1 MIRNKT
7 TRCQEGTVAML
18 TSNGLRT
25 PLRGHQTLAVDAC
38 VSEFTDGAPRV
49 SVVMATGTG
58 KTLVALNTV
67 QETTPQSNALIVMP
81 TLDLLEQ
88 TAAVWQQEGRKGIY
102 LGYCSR
108 DDTHVRSLRGILT
121 MVHDPGELARHA
133 SQTDGPANVF
143 CTYHSLNNLAQAH
156 RDHHLPRWGIVIS
169 DEAHRTAG
177 NLHKAWGVIH
187 DNNALPARRR
197 LYMTA
202 TPRIFD
208 EKAGAHVA
216 PGCEV
221 ASMDDH
227 RLYGPVVYR
236 ISLAEAIDQG
246 LLADYR
252 IVAVEISDADL
263 HRVLRYASFASTGAE
278 GLRVAAAQVALLRAQ
293 HLYDLRRTLTFHRLI
308 ASASM
313 FAETLHETAAL
324 MPAQTRAPL
333 VVGTVNAD
341 QRPSVRRRW
350 LETFA
355 SVPINSPGHTT
366 APQRAV
372 LTNCRCLGEGIDVP
386 STDSILFADSK
397 QSSLDITQAVGRALR
412 QNPGDDK
419 ISTIIVPVFMEP
431 GQELKEGV
439 KGTRYRLLYDVLIA
453 LSTYDEHVIHRVEWA
468 RAPDDSQDV
477 PGPAAGPERADEI
490 IPLLDLQA
498 TGAPHRVWQIGFES
512 AQRYFDTYGHLHVP
526 SRYLGPDRFY
536 LGWWIGRQ
544 RSLRINHMLL
554 PERIEQL
561 DTLGMTWP
569 HPPTSIEYKLQ
580 IARDYKTRHGHLAPH
595 TEETFRGIRL
605 GRWIAER
612 RREANQRT
620 LPYGY
625 QRALNEIYPWW
636 NTHWPKHWHHTYAQ
650 ALAAARA
657 GDLPFP
663 DLRPDAEETPLTR
676 WLDTQIDA
684 LPTLHSDQHEL
695 LGALP
700 LRHPLALLLRRPRG
714 HTQWAFA
721 KGLRAARAFWRSH
734 QHLDVPHDY
743 LCPDTGLH
751 LAPWIADKRRHPLRL
766 TQEQRHA
773 LEALDFR
780 WIR

>member
-1 MIRNKT
+1 MAT
-7 TRCQEGTVAML
+7 L

-38 VSEFTDGAPRV
+38 MNEFTDGAPRV
-49 SVVMATGTG
+49 SVIMATGTG
-58 KTLVALNTV
+58 KTLVALNAA
-67 QETTPQSNALIVMP
+67 QETAPQGNALVVMP

-88 TAAVWQQEGRKGIY
+88 TADVWQREGRQGIY

-108 DDTHVRSLRGILT
+108 DDTQVRSLRGILT
-121 MVHDPGELARHA
+121 MVRDPGELARHA
-133 SQTDGPANVF
+133 SLTDGPVNVF
-143 CTYHSLNNLAQAH
+143 CTYQSLNNLTQAH
-156 RDHHLPRWGIVIS
+156 HDHHLPPWDFLIS

-177 NLHKAWGVIH
+177 NLHKAWGVVH
-187 DNNALPARRR
+187 DNDALPARRR

-202 TPRIFD
+202 TPRVFD
-208 EKAGAHVA
+208 EKTGSHVA
-216 PGCEV
+216 IGCEV

-227 RLYGPVVYR
+227 SLYGPVVYR

-252 IVAVEISDADL
+252 IVAVEISDDDL
-263 HRVLRYASFASTGAE
+263 RHLLRHASIASAGAE
-278 GLRVAAAQVALLRAQ
+278 GLRTAAAQVALLRAQ

-308 ASASM
+308 ASAGI

-324 MPAQTRAPL
+324 MPPETRAPL
-333 VVGTVNAD
+333 LVGTVNAK
-341 QRPSVRRRW
+341 QRPALRRRS
-350 LETFA
+350 LVDFG
-355 SVPINSPGHTT
+355 SVPIITTTQDT

-386 STDSILFADSK
+386 SIDSILFADAK
-397 QSSLDITQAVGRALR
+397 QSSLDIAQAVGRALR

-419 ISTIIVPVFMEP
+419 ISTIVIPVFMEP
-431 GQELKEGV
+431 GQDLKEGV
-439 KGTRYRLLYDVLIA
+439 RRTPYQLLYDVLIA
-453 LSTYDEHVIHRVEWA
+453 LSVYDEHVIHRVEWA
-468 RAPDDSQDV
+468 KASQEPDDV
-477 PGPAAGPERADEI
+477 LGLAARPERADEI

-498 TGAPHRVWQIGFES
+498 TQAPHRVWQIGFDS
-512 AQRYFDTYGHLHVP
+512 AQRYFNTYGHLNVP

-544 RSLRINHMLL
+544 RSLRINNMLL

-561 DTLGMTWP
+561 DTLGMIWP
-569 HPPTSIEYKLQ
+569 HPPTSIEYKLR

-595 TEETFRGIRL
+595 TEETFGGIRL

-612 RREANQRT
+612 RREANDRT

-657 GDLPFP
+657 GNLPFP
-663 DLRPDAEETPLTR
+663 DLRPDTDETPLTR
-676 WLDTQIDA
+676 WLDTQIDSLPA
-684 LPTLHSDQHEL
+684 LHPGQHEL

-700 LRHPLALLLRRPRG
+700 LHHPLALLLRRPRG
-714 HTQWAFA
+714 YTQMAFA
-721 KGLRAARAFWRSH
+721 RGLRAARAFWRSH
-734 QHLDVPHDY
+734 QHLDVPYDY

-751 LAPWIADKRRHPLRL
+751 LAAWLADKRRDPLRL

>member
-1 MIRNKT
+1 MAT
-7 TRCQEGTVAML
+7 L
-18 TSNGLRT
+18 TSNGLKT

-38 VSEFTDGAPRV
+38 IEEFTDGARRV
-49 SVVMATGTG
+49 SVIMATGTG

-67 QETTPQSNALIVMP
+67 QETASQGNALVVMP

-88 TAAVWQQEGRKGIY
+88 TAAYWQREGRQGFY

-108 DDTHVRSLRGILT
+108 DSTQVRSLRGILA
-121 MVHDPGELARHA
+121 MVRDPGELARHA
-133 SQTDGPANVF
+133 SLTDGAVNVF
-143 CTYHSLNNLAQAH
+143 CTYQSLEKLARAH
-156 RDHHLPRWGIVIS
+156 RDHHLPRWDIIVA

-177 NLHKAWGVIH
+177 NRYKAWGVIH
-187 DNNALPARRR
+187 DNDVLPARHR

-208 EKAGAHVA
+208 EKSGSHVA
-216 PGCEV
+216 IGCEV

-227 RLYGPVVYR
+227 SLYGPVVYR

-263 HRVLRYASFASTGAE
+263 HRVLRYASIASAGAE
-278 GLRVAAAQVALLRAQ
+278 GLRMAAAQIALLRAQ

-324 MPAQTRAPL
+324 MPPEMQAPL
-333 VVGTVNAD
+333 LVGTVNAK
-341 QRPSVRRRW
+341 QSPPVRRRS
-350 LETFA
+350 LVDFG
-355 SVPINSPGHTT
+355 SVPINSTSPRI
-366 APQRAV
+366 APHRAV

-386 STDSILFADSK
+386 SIDSILFADSK

-419 ISTIIVPVFMEP
+419 ISTIVVPVFMEP
-431 GQELKEGV
+431 GQDLEEGV
-439 KGTRYRLLYDVLIA
+439 KGTRYRLLYQVLIA

-468 RAPDDSQDV
+468 TSDESQEDLGV
-477 PGPAAGPERADEI
+477 AARPERADEI

-498 TGAPHRVWQIGFES
+498 TGAPNRVWQIGFES
-512 AQRYFDTYGHLHVP
+512 AQRYFHTYGHLDVP
-526 SRYLGPDRFY
+526 SRYLGPVRFY
-536 LGWWIGRQ
+536 LGWWLGRQ

-554 PERIEQL
+554 PERIERL
-561 DTLGMTWP
+561 DTLGMIWP
-569 HPPTSIEYKLQ
+569 HPRSSIEYKLQ
-580 IARDYKTRHGHLAPH
+580 IARDYKARHGHLAPY
-595 TEETFRGIRL
+595 TEESFGGIRL
-605 GRWIAER
+605 GRWIADR
-612 RREANQRT
+612 RREANKRT

-657 GDLPFP
+657 GNLPFP
-663 DLRPDAEETPLTR
+663 DLRPDTDETPLTR

-684 LPTLHSDQHEL
+684 LPTLHSDQHKL

-714 HTQWAFA
+714 HAQWAFA
-721 KGLRAARAFWRSH
+721 RGLLAARAFWRSH
-734 QHLDVPHDY
+734 QHLDVPYDY
-743 LCPDTGLH
+743 FCPNTGLH
-751 LAPWIADKRRHPLRL
+751 LATWLAEKRRDPLRL

>member
-1 MIRNKT
+1 MAT
-7 TRCQEGTVAML
+7 L

-38 VSEFTDGAPRV
+38 IDEFTDGSPRV

-67 QETTPQSNALIVMP
+67 QETAPQGNALVVMP

-88 TAAVWQQEGRKGIY
+88 TAAVWQQEGRRGIY

-108 DDTHVRSLRGILT
+108 DATQVRSLRGILT
-121 MVHDPGELARHA
+121 MVNDPSELARHA
-133 SQTDGPANVF
+133 SLTDGPVNVF
-143 CTYHSLNNLAQAH
+143 CTYQSLEKLARAH
-156 RDHHLPRWGIVIS
+156 HLHHLPRWDIVIA

-177 NLHKAWGVIH
+177 NRYKAWGVIH
-187 DNNALPARRR
+187 DNDALPARHR

-202 TPRIFD
+202 TPRVFD
-208 EKAGAHVA
+208 EKTGAHIA
-216 PGCEV
+216 IGCEV

-227 RLYGPVVYR
+227 SLYGPVVYR

-252 IVAVEISDADL
+252 IVAIEISDAEL
-263 HRVLRYASFASTGAE
+263 HRVLRYASIASAGAE
-278 GLRVAAAQVALLRAQ
+278 GLRVAAAQIALLRAQ

-308 ASASM
+308 ASADI

-324 MPAQTRAPL
+324 MPPETRAPL
-333 VVGTVNAD
+333 LVGTVNAK
-341 QRPSVRRRW
+341 QRPAVRRRS
-350 LETFA
+350 LVDFG
-355 SVPINSPGHTT
+355 SVAINSATPST
-366 APQRAV
+366 APHRAV

-431 GQELKEGV
+431 GQDLEQGV
-439 KGTRYRLLYDVLIA
+439 KGTRYRLLYQVLIA

-468 RAPDDSQDV
+468 TSNDSEEDLGV
-477 PGPAAGPERADEI
+477 AAGPERADEI

-498 TGAPHRVWQIGFES
+498 TGASHRVWQIGFES
-512 AQRYFDTYGHLHVP
+512 AQRFFDTYGHLNVP

-536 LGWWIGRQ
+536 LGWWLGRQ
-544 RSLRINHMLL
+544 RSLRINRMLL

-561 DTLGMTWP
+561 DTLGMIWP
-569 HPPTSIEYKLQ
+569 HPHSSIEYKLQ
-580 IARDYKTRHGHLAPH
+580 IARDYKARHGHLAPH
-595 TEETFRGIRL
+595 TEESFGGIRL

-612 RREANQRT
+612 RREANKRT

-657 GDLPFP
+657 GTLAFP
-663 DLRPDAEETPLTR
+663 DLRPDTDETPLTR
-676 WLDTQIDA
+676 WLDAQIDA
-684 LPTLHSDQHEL
+684 LPTLHPGQHEL

-714 HTQWAFA
+714 HAQLAFVR
-721 KGLRAARAFWRSH
+721 GLLAARAFWRSH
-734 QHLDVPHDY
+734 QHLDVPYGY
-743 LCPDTGLH
+743 LCPATGLH
-751 LAPWIADKRRHPLRL
+751 LASWIAAKRRDPLRL